1 MRDAVPA
8 DGRIRFL
15 TISAVPS
22 RVGSDEPAALVRAA
36 QGGSRDA
43 FGVLYQR
50 FAGYVYAILVARL
63 SPDAATDLVQDVFVQ
78 VLERIGSLREPAAF
92 PGWIATIARNR
103 ALDVLKRQPMME
115 TIDDRHA
122 APATPPEHRIDAARA
137 LAAIH
142 RLPDAYRETLVLRFV
157 QGLTGPE
164 IADVTGLTPDSVRVN
179 LHRGFK
185 LLRAELG
192 LAP

>member
-1 MRDAVPA
+1 
-8 DGRIRFL
+8 
-15 TISAVPS
+15 
-22 RVGSDEPAALVRAA
+22 VRAA
-36 QGGSRDA
+36 QTGSRDA
-43 FGVLYQR
+43 FGLLYQR

-63 SPDAATDLVQDVFVQ
+63 SPDAAADLVQDVFVQ
-78 VLERIGSLREPAAF
+78 ALERIGSLRDPAAF
-92 PGWIATIARNR
+92 PGWIAAIARNR
-103 ALDVLKRQPMME
+103 GVDAVKRQPKME

-122 APATPPEHRIDAARA
+122 AASPSPEARIDAARA
-137 LAAIH
+137 LAAIR

-164 IADVTGLTPDSVRVN
+164 IADITGLTPDSVRVN